1 MGGSRGKINDHYK
14 IGVCIE
20 CKVREGDSSKKKLYQ
35 CPYCKKWF
43 CEKHIEPRLTTTK
56 DAIERTRDL
65 VLKEKL
71 YEEWRR
77 KDGHPDYIWTKQYLE
92 NLEVKEMEERRK
104 AWKALN
110 YLSKRQA
117 PSKSGQI
124 ATIIILLLII
134 VAIIILLVLI

>member
-1 MGGSRGKINDHYK
+1 MGKSKEEINNHYK
-14 IGVCIE
+14 IGVCVE

-43 CEKHIEPRLTTTK
+43 CKKHVEPRLTTTK

-65 VLKEKL
+65 TLKEKL

-92 NLEVKEMEERRK
+92 NLEIKEMEERRK
-104 AWKALN
+104 AWEALE
-110 YLSKRQA
+110 YLSKKQTL
-117 PSKSGQI
+117 SKGGQI

-134 VAIIILLVLI
+134 VAITILLILV